1 MATQQTIDQLVGL
14 SVAMLG
20 QAPGTKWLSDRAE
33 DVDGGATL
41 QDVANQIQSS
51 DDFKADYPVFSDEVF
66 ARDFLGDLFG
76 GHVTEAAMKLA
87 VDYVAG
93 LLGGGTSRGEV
104 ALALVDALTAVA
116 GGDRDTELYSLYGK
130 AAVAF
135 HNKVMVAK
143 YHTEEARRADPSET
157 VLEGVTDDPATVE
170 TAKRDIDSPPADAVF
185 AEPGAF
191 GIDENASGAV
201 GMVEATDA
209 NGDEVTYRLV
219 NAPDGFAI
227 NGSTGAITYTG
238 EGLDHET
245 TPTVELTV
253 HASST
258 GANGEP
264 TEVPLTVTVNV
275 NDIQESDA
283 VFKDAKLAIDENET
297 EGMVGKVEAT
307 DAEGDAVAYSLAEG
321 SPEGFS
327 IDGATGAVS
336 YKGDGFDHETT
347 ATVDLT
353 VIATSIGANNMATD
367 VSQTFTVNIGDVQ
380 ESVAVFGEVG
390 DLVLEEHAKTGM
402 VGQVTATDADGD
414 TVSYSLKDAPDGFS
428 ISASGAINYAGDG
441 IDYEK
446 TESVDLTVIASS
458 AGEDGRVAQ
467 AVEQDVTVQITNLR
481 DAEFGEI
488 GDLTLKE
495 ATSGSDDAVVIGVVA
510 ATDADE
516 GDTVSYRFKGPAVDS
531 DNSGI
536 LHTGFE
542 IDEKGQIS
550 YTGAGIA
557 NSVSKSV
564 DLTVI
569 ATSRGDN
576 GMDTDVE
583 QMVTIDI
590 VSRVN
595 AVFGAV
601 GQFSIDEN
609 AEKGDIGSVAATDAD
624 GDPVRYSLKDAP
636 DGFAIDAETGAI
648 SYDGAGI
655 DHETTPMVDLTV
667 VATSIGVGGVETPV
681 EQKVAVAVNDV
692 VESDAVFG
700 EVGKLSLN
708 ENADGS
714 GEEGGDNAP
723 VSVGTVA
730 ATDAEGDAI
739 AYSIKGEPEGWAIL
753 EDGKLC
759 YTGSGIDYETT
770 QSVDLTIV
778 ATSIGANGEATA
790 VEQAVKVDIVNLNDN
805 APAVGEP
812 AGESALR
819 ASTPDADTPTGLT
832 FAVTDADG
840 SVGEYSAKVYEGEG
854 DDMAVSTRFKAVAGE
869 GEDNAMS
876 FSIVAIAGAEIAQ
889 GDVSLTIKASD
900 GESESEARVVSF
912 AVGEA
917 AAPEPPPRIQGDD
930 FTLTKDRDNFPG
942 TENDD
947 HFLADAD
954 ANGNAT
960 LNGFD
965 TIDGGDGIDRMSVY
979 DISTDPEEGE
989 AEYDAQVSNVEQ
1001 LAIYARGGID
1011 ADLTDWEGLEH
1022 VELARFGRDEETT
1035 VRAIV
1040 DGAEVVAGREFR
1052 GDVTIIGAKGEVN
1065 IEAGESSNVVVG
1077 SGEFNKEGMYTETVM
1092 VKGGASVK
1100 IGKDA
1105 DGTGQSQTIKSV
1117 SVDDVESTVA
1127 DDGSGGV
1134 LSSERSHYNLS
1145 VDFDGFVLAPSGDRV
1160 KLSATGLTTGA
1171 GITADEGGTA
1181 IDGDAIEIKI
1191 DKANA
1196 SKSEVPVT
1204 DSSGNAIFATPVSGQ
1219 NFRLHYVPET
1229 GRFDWSHTGPAET
1242 APTGAGNVPASVP
1255 ATDVSMERV
1264 AFFPPSGGSN
1274 GDGSTLM
1281 VHSDAIETLHLL
1293 NTAATVL
1300 VKNNSMTEDKKP
1312 KPENLSVTVDGF
1324 GDKDA
1329 EGKLHL
1335 TGDGA
1340 GNVTIEVMGDSRFT
1354 VASNAMKS
1362 IDVSGDGDLTL
1373 TAQNFPKEDETA
1385 VAAPMLETLKLSGGG
1400 DVTMDLSGLSKL
1412 ASIDASGSSG
1422 ANKLTATG
1430 ALDDLV
1436 SVMTGSGGDTV
1447 TVTATDKLGS
1457 ISTGAG
1463 ADTVTVSGTHR
1474 KEGLDVDLGAGNDTY
1489 SGGADDTKSRI
1500 KGGEGQDTL
1509 MLSAGSGATYKPEG
1523 SQDEMSIYEDFEI
1536 LDAGGSTG
1544 GDYDVKLL
1552 GVESIQFSKTTTG
1565 RANLK
1570 NVMSA
1575 GTGFSVM
1582 SGEAGESVN
1591 VMADYNLAQ
1600 AQGSSRFDAVEGGIF
1615 TVDLTAVGGKDNKDA
1630 NPKAEP
1636 PVTAKHNGTAT
1647 IDINVDASIDVMV
1660 INSNAKPG
1668 ATASAGFYQNVV
1680 DVRSSGLEGVKI
1692 GGDSKL
1698 ELKHVPDD
1706 TDTGGVNESAGLS
1719 MLRLVDA
1726 TSNNAGV
1733 TVTVGDQN
1741 IATATNK
1748 LEMMGGSA
1756 GDTFNGGAGVDV
1768 LKGNGG
1774 GDTLRGFAGA
1784 DTLHGGAGVDT
1795 IMGGDDND
1803 VLRGDGGGDKLTGGD
1818 GDDHFE
1824 FVSASDSQASFHA
1837 TTNAASG
1844 HDVINGWGTGT
1855 NMIMLS
1861 QSLYNNA
1868 IVGKGNLQNRGA
1880 SINSTDNLADGD
1892 TDDTDNSL
1900 KAYIDSRG
1908 KDGVNFFRTVSEGDN
1923 TSTLN
1928 PIVTVGETY
1937 DGDTATDGVQE
1948 ALRTWVLI
1956 DVDSDGD
1963 FDAATDMVIELAG
1976 TQTLAIGNF
1985 EAITPA
1991 G

>member
-1 MATQQTIDQLVGL
+1 MAVTEQTRTQLIGL

-20 QAPGTKWLSDRAE
+20 QAPGTDRLNSWAG
-33 DVDGGATL
+33 DLDGGKAIGELANDIAETKAF
-41 QDVANQIQSS
+41 QDRYPEFQTNAE
-51 DDFKADYPVFSDEVF
+51 FAKA
-66 ARDFLGDLFG
+66 FLGDVLRGVSDAIMTYSVNLVASNLDG
-76 GHVTEAAMKLA
+76 GES
-87 VDYVAG
+87 
-93 LLGGGTSRGEV
+93 SRGEI
-104 ALALVDALTAVA
+104 ALVVVQILHEIATTGMEHNLYADFGMAAMALRNKIEVASHYTLDARMA
-116 GGDRDTELYSLYGK
+116 E
-130 AAVAF
+130 
-135 HNKVMVAK
+135 
-143 YHTEEARRADPSET
+143 PSAS

-219 NAPDGFAI
+219 DAPDGFAI
-227 NGSTGAITYTG
+227 DAATGAVTYTG
-238 EGLDHET
+238 EGLDHEA

-275 NDIQESDA
+275 KDVQESDA
-283 VFKDAKLAIDENET
+283 VFADAMLAIDENKA
-297 EGMVGKVEAT
+297 EGMVGTVTAT
-307 DAEGDAVAYSLAEG
+307 DAEGDDIAYRLAED
-321 SPEGFS
+321 SPAGFS
-327 IDGATGAVS
+327 IDAESGAVS
-336 YKGDGFDHETT
+336 YKGEGLDYEKAT
-347 ATVDLT
+347 TVDLT
-353 VIATSIGANNMATD
+353 VIATSIGASNMETD

-390 DLVLEEHAKTGM
+390 DLALEEHAKTGM

-414 TVSYSLKDAPDGFS
+414 TVSYSLKGAPDGFS

-681 EQKVAVAVNDV
+681 EQKVAVAVSDV

-1092 VKGGASVK
+1092 VKGGASV
-1100 IGKDA
+1100 
-1105 DGTGQSQTIKSV
+1105 
-1117 SVDDVESTVA
+1117 TVA
-1127 DDGSGGV
+1127 KDEDDAQSTTITRVVVNGLKTATDDSDESPGER
-1134 LSSERSHYNLS
+1134 SDQRSHYNLS
-1145 VDFDGFVLAPSGDRV
+1145 VDFDGFVLAPSGERV
-1160 KLSATGLTTGA
+1160 MLSGTGLAA
-1171 GITADEGGTA
+1171 GEDNTA
-1181 IDGDAIEIKI
+1181 IDTAVEIKI
-1191 DKANA
+1191 AKGSNAADAN
-1196 SKSEVPVT
+1196 SEEAVAVTNAAGEKISTSTGDYPLEYDPVDGVFQWGDYAGT
-1204 DSSGNAIFATPVSGQ
+1204 
-1219 NFRLHYVPET
+1219 LT
-1229 GRFDWSHTGPAET
+1229 GDDIPA
-1242 APTGAGNVPASVP
+1242 APTSLPK
-1255 ATDVSMERV
+1255 TDVSMERV
-1264 AFFPPSGGSN
+1264 PYFPLLDPTGGGGLPIN
-1274 GDGSTLM
+1274 
-1281 VHSDAIETLHLL
+1281 VYSDAIKTIQLHNTDAIAVVKDESQVDDKPMREKLTVAVEDYDGELRLTGESASDDITFNVVKDSDFKLDTNAAKMITVGGSGMLKLDVEGADDKLETLVLSGSGKFTMDADGMEKL
-1293 NTAATVL
+1293 KTV
-1300 VKNNSMTEDKKP
+1300 NAE
-1312 KPENLSVTVDGF
+1312 
-1324 GDKDA
+1324 DA
-1329 EGKLHL
+1329 EGDISLDTVGASL
-1335 TGDGA
+1335 TSYTGGS
-1340 GNVTIEVMGDSRFT
+1340 GSDS
-1354 VASNAMKS
+1354 
-1362 IDVSGDGDLTL
+1362 LTL
-1373 TAQNFPKEDETA
+1373 SAYN
-1385 VAAPMLETLKLSGGG
+1385 
-1400 DVTMDLSGLSKL
+1400 
-1412 ASIDASGSSG
+1412 
-1422 ANKLTATG
+1422 
-1430 ALDDLV
+1430 
-1436 SVMTGSGGDTV
+1436 
-1447 TVTATDKLGS
+1447 DKDG
-1457 ISTGAG
+1457 
-1463 ADTVTVSGTHR
+1463 VKVN
-1474 KEGLDVDLGAGNDTY
+1474 LGAGNDTFV
-1489 SGGADDTKSRI
+1489 SGAGNDKSRVS
-1500 KGGEGQDTL
+1500 GGEGDGDTL
-1509 MLSAGSGATYKPEG
+1509 HLKAGGDVTYEEGDKDISIYSDFEKLDVGGGQGEYDISLLGVGSVMVSESTHTDGVTLSKMGDGMGISVTGKGGSEKMDTEATVVHSMVDSTPGNRHSGALAVTLTATGHKDDTAMSGSGVAKLTLTADEEIELLNVVSNATKAGKATEDKYRNEFTLLGADTSGTSASQIRSEVEVINVTGSAALTISLVRSTLGATAVTQFGELEEIDASGSGGVTFDASNPDGDGDTPDALTQGLEMTGGSGADVFTG
-1523 SQDEMSIYEDFEI
+1523 SSGVDKLMGNANKDT
-1536 LDAGGSTG
+1536 LNGGGGNDVLTGGSGMDTLNG
-1544 GDYDVKLL
+1544 GAADDDYV
-1552 GVESIQFSKTTTG
+1552 I
-1565 RANLK
+1565 
-1570 NVMSA
+1570 
-1575 GTGFSVM
+1575 
-1582 SGEAGESVN
+1582 
-1591 VMADYNLAQ
+1591 
-1600 AQGSSRFDAVEGGIF
+1600 
-1615 TVDLTAVGGKDNKDA
+1615 
-1630 NPKAEP
+1630 
-1636 PVTAKHNGTAT
+1636 
-1647 IDINVDASIDVMV
+1647 VDASHSHLTLSADGGMSGYDTIGVLQTDGTLVEA
-1660 INSNAKPG
+1660 SNLQ
-1668 ATASAGFYQNVV
+1668 AGDQI
-1680 DVRSSGLEGVKI
+1680 LL
-1692 GGDSKL
+1692 SK
-1698 ELKHVPDD
+1698 DIFD
-1706 TDTGGVNESAGLS
+1706 GLS
-1719 MLRLVDA
+1719 GAIKVGTGVTLGD
-1726 TSNNAGV
+1726 GV
-1733 TVTVGDQN
+1733 TVTGDAN
-1741 IATATNK
+1741 FAVDDSDNETT
-1748 LEMMGGSA
+1748 
-1756 GDTFNGGAGVDV
+1756 GAPDSLGA
-1768 LKGNGG
+1768 LIGKGE
-1774 GDTLRGFAGA
+1774 GFFE
-1784 DTLHGGAGVDT
+1784 
-1795 IMGGDDND
+1795 
-1803 VLRGDGGGDKLTGGD
+1803 TGGD
-1818 GDDHFE
+1818 PDPANLGNTP
-1824 FVSASDSQASFHA
+1824 VVK
-1837 TTNAASG
+1837 
-1844 HDVINGWGTGT
+1844 HDV
-1855 NMIMLS
+1855 
-1861 QSLYNNA
+1861 A
-1868 IVGKGNLQNRGA
+1868 IVRVNLEA
-1880 SINSTDNLADGD
+1880 VEDDEATEADEERP
-1892 TDDTDNSL
+1892 
-1900 KAYIDSRG
+1900 A
-1908 KDGVNFFRTVSEGDN
+1908 VN
-1923 TSTLN
+1923 
-1928 PIVTVGETY
+1928 ET
-1937 DGDTATDGVQE
+1937 
-1948 ALRTWVLI
+1948 WIFI
-1956 DVDSDGD
+1956 DVDGDGD
-1963 FDAATDMVIELAG
+1963 FDQGDNGDIAIRLIGD
-1976 TQTLAIGNF
+1976 QTASIDGDLFGDAS
-1985 EAITPA
+1985 
-1991 G
+1991 